1 LDFCSLAAG
10 RVDGFWEFGLAP
22 WDMAAGAL
30 LVREAGG
37 RVTDLRGGTF
47 HLGGR
52 EVLATNA
59 RTHREMTEVLVTLLS
74 CRPS

>member
-1 LDFCSLAAG
+1 
-10 RVDGFWEFGLAP
+10 
-22 WDMAAGAL
+22 MAAGAL